1 MVEIFIAKS
10 KRWHGG
16 CLYIIVQTLPV
27 MKSLILVL
35 VLASTSV
42 LYAYDSGIAVQTEK
56 GTTMQVYVNGKLY
69 NKQPGKYVRVRST
82 PGLFHLEVKV
92 LNPWNK
98 QWYIVRKDIH
108 VDKGYEFQYKVVFIN
123 RTKPELR
130 EIKKYPVYSR
140 YYLNTGLYNKH
151 PVS

>member
-1 MVEIFIAKS
+1 
-10 KRWHGG
+10 
-16 CLYIIVQTLPV
+16 
-27 MKSLILVL
+27 MKSLVL
-35 VLASTSV
+35 VLLLAGSV
-42 LYAYDSGIAVQTEK
+42 PLFAYDSGIAIQTEK
-56 GTTMQVYVNGKLY
+56 GTTMLVFVNGKLY

-98 QWYIVRKDIH
+98 QWYMVRKDIH
-108 VDKGYEFQYKVVFIN
+108 VNKGFEFQYKVVFVN
-123 RTKPELR
+123 KNKPELIEVKR
-130 EIKKYPVYSR
+130 YPVYSR

>member
-1 MVEIFIAKS
+1 MKKLIFF
-10 KRWHGG
+10 
-16 CLYIIVQTLPV
+16 LL
-27 MKSLILVL
+27 
-35 VLASTSV
+35 LASGYSS
-42 LYAYDSGIAVQTEK
+42 LAYDSGIAVQTEK
-56 GTTMQVYVNGKLY
+56 GTTMQVYVNGKLF
-69 NKQPGKYVRVRST
+69 NKQPGKFVRVRST

-108 VDKGYEFQYKVVFIN
+108 VDKGFEFQYRVVFIN

-130 EIKKYPVYSR
+130 EIKKYPVYSK
-140 YYLNTGLYNKH
+140 YFLNPGLYNKH

>member
-1 MVEIFIAKS
+1 
-10 KRWHGG
+10 
-16 CLYIIVQTLPV
+16 

-35 VLASTSV
+35 LLAGSV
-42 LYAYDSGIAVQTEK
+42 PLLAYDSGIAIQTEK
-56 GTTMQVYVNGKLY
+56 GTTMQVFVNGKLY

-98 QWYIVRKDIH
+98 QWYMVRKDIH
-108 VDKGYEFQYKVVFIN
+108 VNKGFEFQYKVVFVN
-123 RTKPELR
+123 KNKPELIEVKR
-130 EIKKYPVYSR
+130 YPVYSR
-140 YYLNTGLYNKH
+140 YYLNMGLYNKH